1 MKTVI
6 VACSGA
12 LATSMVVARKV
23 DTLLKEHKISAVISE
38 CRLSE
43 VDEKQHQA
51 DLIITT
57 THSYHAY
64 GVPTLHGL
72 SFLSG
77 VGVNKTCDEILS
89 LLAE

>member
-23 DTLLKEHKISAVISE
+23 DTLLKEHKISAVISQ

-43 VDEKQHQA
+43 VNEKQHQA

-57 THSYHAY
+57 THPYRVYS
-64 GVPTLHGL
+64 VPTLHGL

-89 LLAE
+89 LLAK